1 MYIAIKEIFRRF
13 AAKTITEAQN
23 ILICKGRE
31 KEKGMPGRNSPSC
44 EFVWCHNTH
53 FLSEKRR
60 KKNDFSI
67 TN

>member
-23 ILICKGRE
+23 ILICKERE
-31 KEKGMPGRNSPSC
+31 KEKGMPGRNSPS

-60 KKNDFSI
+60 KKIDFSI